1 MKSSPNHPLH
11 FLRAWLR
18 WLSTTLA
25 AMALLAACGG
35 NSPLRQAEP
44 AADVDVSL
52 PLKLLPSG
60 HAALEL
66 RMSGQTGT
74 FILDTG
80 AGLDAVTQDWAQRL
94 NLPPLPIN
102 IGAVGS
108 GGNFNTQAV
117 NLPDFSVASH
127 TVTQAWA
134 MVIPTSNII
143 AFDGLIG
150 ANFLKDY
157 VVSMDWE
164 AKSVRFQSQDRF
176 APPADA
182 QAIAFELRGRFH
194 QIAVPVTIAGRTGWC
209 QVDTGAHNAI
219 SVFRPSVEA
228 FGWRDAFS
236 PKVRTVTGFGV
247 GGSGDGRQY
256 GDIVR
261 VPSVQI
267 GSFSLEKVVADLSLA
282 QEGLFST
289 DLFMCN
295 IGLEIWRRL
304 SMTINYATKTLY
316 LRPNAAYA
324 QIFDFQRS
332 GLFLRPEAGRL
343 LVQEV
348 MPGSAA
354 EAAGIVRDEWIT
366 AINGQAAS
374 QWSSASLRAL
384 WLSPAGTKVTV
395 TVQGIATDSSS
406 RTVEMSLKEL
416 LPLSYHG
423 MRTSPEISKLFG
435 RNIRHIRGAG

>member
-1 MKSSPNHPLH
+1 MMKTSPNHLLH
-11 FLRAWLR
+11 FLPTWLR
-18 WLSTTLA
+18 WLSTIMA
-25 AMALLAACGG
+25 AMVLLAACGG
-35 NSPLRQAEP
+35 NSPLKQAEP
-44 AADVDVSL
+44 TADADVSL

-66 RMSGQTGT
+66 SMSGQTGT

-80 AGLDAVTQDWAQRL
+80 AGLEAVTQDWAQRL
-94 NLPPLPIN
+94 NLPPLPTN
-102 IGAVGS
+102 ISAMGS
-108 GGNFNTQAV
+108 GGSFNTQAV
-117 NLPDFSVASH
+117 SLPDFSMANY

-143 AFDGLIG
+143 TFDGLIG

-176 APPADA
+176 VPPADA

-209 QVDTGAHNAI
+209 QVDTGAHNAV

-236 PKVRTVTGFGV
+236 PKVRTVTGFGA

-261 VPSVQI
+261 LPSVQI

-295 IGLEIWRRL
+295 LGLEIWRRF

-316 LRPNAAYA
+316 LRPNAAYS

-332 GLFLRPEAGRL
+332 GLFLRPEGGRL
-343 LVQEV
+343 LVLEA

-354 EAAGIVRDEWIT
+354 DLAGIQRDEWIT
-366 AINGQAAS
+366 GINQRPAS
-374 QWSSASLRAL
+374 EWSSAELRTL
-384 WLSPAGTKVTV
+384 WLSPAGTLITL
-395 TVQGIATDSSS
+395 TVQGSSTSSTVRSLFIA
-406 RTVEMSLKEL
+406 LKDL
-416 LPLSYHG
+416 L
-423 MRTSPEISKLFG
+423 
-435 RNIRHIRGAG
+435 